1 MARDFFEAV
10 STRRTIYS
18 LGKSSTISDQRLE
31 EILGE
36 AIKHGPSAFNSQSGR
51 IVLLLGKQ
59 HDDLWDATR
68 ETLRPLVPAPAFPQT
83 EGKLAAFRAG
93 YGTVLFF
100 EDQKI
105 VKELQANYA
114 LYKEK
119 FPLVRKLDRHSSI
132 HSLDEPCR
140 RRTGRQPSAL
150 RSSHRR
156 VGLQTDGR
164 SRKLEAHRG
173 DAFRQAHRSRRSQG
187 IPSPRRPPQG
197 PTLNNEDRWK
207 LILRV
212 L

>member
-119 FPLVRKLDRHSSI
+119 FPLWSGNSTGILQFIVWT
-132 HSLDEPCR
+132 SLAAEGLGASLQHYDPLIDEWVYK
-140 RRTGRQPSAL
+140 RTGVPESWKLTGEMPFGKPTAPAGPKEFL
-150 RSSHRR
+150 P
-156 VGLQTDGR
+156 LDGR
-164 SRKLEAHRG
+164 LKV
-173 DAFRQAHRSRRSQG
+173 
-187 IPSPRRPPQG
+187 
-197 PTLNNEDRWK
+197 
-207 LILRV
+207 LR
-212 L
+212 